1 MVCWIQYKECCKE
14 IFNSSLALG
23 DTALRFLSPF
33 HFLLMFPVQ
42 PASHVAAI
50 ITI

>member
-1 MVCWIQYKECCKE
+1 MTVGKE

-23 DTALRFLSPF
+23 DITLHFLSHF
-33 HFLLMFPVQ
+33 HFLLIFPVQ

-50 ITI
+50 NTI